1 MESIAIPPIPIDQQS
16 LVALIYLCPRYV
28 SGMPIRGFTRK
39 AVERFFLTGAVPRR
53 KGWSGRANIAK
64 RKLDMLDYARAL
76 DDLSSP
82 PGNRL
87 EALKGSLKGYYS
99 IRINEQWRIVFK
111 WTSEGPSEV
120 DIRDYHD

>member
-1 MESIAIPPIPIDQQS
+1 MNDTFARYTSI
-16 LVALIYLCPRYV
+16 RYV
-28 SGMPIRGFTRK
+28 SGVPIRGFTRK
-39 AVERFFLTGAVPRR
+39 PIEAFFLTGAAPRR
-53 KGWSGRANIAK
+53 EGWWGQANVAK
-64 RKLDMLDYARAL
+64 RKLDMLDYANAL
-76 DDLSSP
+76 RDLTSP

-87 EALKGSLKGYYS
+87 EALKGDLKGYHS

>member
-1 MESIAIPPIPIDQQS
+1 VPIC
-16 LVALIYLCPRYV
+16 A
-28 SGMPIRGFTRK
+28 FTRK

-53 KGWSGRANIAK
+53 EGWSGRANIAK
-64 RKLDMLDYARAL
+64 RKLDMLDYAKAL

-87 EALKGSLKGYYS
+87 EALKGRLKGYHS
-99 IRINEQWRIVFK
+99 IRINEQWRIVFR
-111 WTSEGPSEV
+111 WTSEGPSEI